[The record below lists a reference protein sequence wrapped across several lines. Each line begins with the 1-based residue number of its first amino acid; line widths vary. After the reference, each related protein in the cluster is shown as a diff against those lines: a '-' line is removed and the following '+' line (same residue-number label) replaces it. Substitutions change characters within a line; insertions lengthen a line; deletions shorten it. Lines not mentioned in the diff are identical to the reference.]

1 MYLQIDL
8 GKLQKLAFMSFQ
20 GKSNSD
26 AMVLEYYLK
35 YSQDGQTW
43 DTYGYSP
50 PTSRYVRI

>member
-1 MYLQIDL
+1 
-8 GKLQKLAFMSFQ
+8 MSFQ

-50 PTSRYVRI
+50 PISYYVRI